1 MGKLIFETDANGYI
15 ITKPVTG
22 YVSDVVANMA
32 VILAVKYAEDEE
44 ALDRG
49 ESKSIQFV
57 LTPKQ
62 CFDVAE
68 TLTKQA
74 KRIMDDTSGSVQ

>member
-44 ALDRG
+44 ALDRI
-49 ESKSIQFV
+49 EENRSRFS
-57 LTPKQ
+57 
-62 CFDVAE
+62 
-68 TLTKQA
+68 
-74 KRIMDDTSGSVQ
+74 SS